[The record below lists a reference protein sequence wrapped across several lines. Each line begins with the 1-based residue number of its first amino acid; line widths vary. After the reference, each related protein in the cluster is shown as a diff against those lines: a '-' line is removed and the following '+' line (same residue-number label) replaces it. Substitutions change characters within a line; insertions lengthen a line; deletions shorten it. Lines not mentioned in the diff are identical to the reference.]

1 MDPTITG
8 WSSDHVRRVAVTVP
22 QPTRTFGEGYDP
34 GDMSPRRI
42 GILTG
47 GGDVPGL
54 NSVIKSVVY
63 RATEIGDEVIGI
75 RRGWEGLTHLRFDPA
90 PDPHYILGLD
100 RTNTRTIDRTGGTW
114 LHTSRTNPKKMS
126 AASLPAWLD
135 PARVMDMTGPDGVV
149 DLTPVV
155 LDNIERLGLDVLV
168 TIGGD
173 DTLSFSRVLFDE
185 GVPLVAIPKTMD
197 NDVAGTEYCIGF
209 STAITRAKE
218 LINRQ
223 RTTLGSHERIGVFR
237 IFGRDAGFSALYTAY
252 VTSARCVIPEAPYD
266 IDRLAAVVTADR
278 EANPS
283 RYAVVV
289 TAEGAIWQGAR
300 MQDVGEADMFGH
312 RHKANVGEAL
322 ATELKIRTGID
333 SVASELT
340 YDLRSGEPDA
350 LDAMV
355 ATTFANIAM
364 DLVRDGV
371 TGRMMAIRD
380 GKYSHTELPAAGT
393 KARRVDVADMYNE
406 ERFRPRYEGK
416 LGDPMLLV
424 GVGGG
429 VPTPA

>member
-1 MDPTITG
+1 MTG
-8 WSSDHVRRVAVTVP
+8 T
-22 QPTRTFGEGYDP
+22 
-34 GDMSPRRI
+34 RRI

-90 PDPHYILGLD
+90 PDPHYIVRLD

-114 LHTSRTNPKKMS
+114 LHTSRTNPRKMQAS
-126 AASLPAWLD
+126 SLPDWFD
-135 PARVMDMTGPDGVV
+135 PADVAAMTNADGVV

-155 LDNIERLGLDVLV
+155 LDNIGRLGLDVLI

-185 GVPLVAIPKTMD
+185 GVSVVAIPKTMD

-266 IDRLAAVVTADR
+266 IDRLAEVVAADR
-278 EANPS
+278 AANPS

-289 TAEGAIWQGAR
+289 TAEGAVWKGAR
-300 MQDVGEADMFGH
+300 MQDVGDADAFGH

-322 ATELKIRTGID
+322 AAELKARTGIEA
-333 SVASELT
+333 VASELT

-364 DLVRDGV
+364 DLLRDGL
-371 TGRMMAIRD
+371 TGRMTAIQQ
-380 GKYSHTELPAAGT
+380 GKYAHAELPQLGT
-393 KARRVDVADMYNE
+393 PARRVDVADMYNE

-416 LGDPMLLV
+416 LGDPMLLIGLGGAV
-424 GVGGG
+424 TAGV
-429 VPTPA
+429 

>member
-1 MDPTITG
+1 M
-8 WSSDHVRRVAVTVP
+8 
-22 QPTRTFGEGYDP
+22 P
-34 GDMSPRRI
+34 GAMKARRI

-63 RATEIGDEVIGI
+63 RATEIGDQVVGI
-75 RRGWEGLTHLRFDPA
+75 RRGWEGLTHLTFDPG
-90 PDPHYILGLD
+90 PDPHYIVGLD
-100 RTNTRTIDRTGGTW
+100 RANTRTIDRTGGTW
-114 LHTSRTNPKKMS
+114 LHTSRTNPTKMRPG
-126 AASLPAWLD
+126 ALPDWME
-135 PARVMDMTGPDGVV
+135 PARVRAMTGADGVV

-155 LDNIERLGLDVLV
+155 LENIERLGLDVLV

-173 DTLSFSRVLFDE
+173 DTLSFSRVLVDA

-266 IDRLAAVVTADR
+266 LGRLAEIVVADR

-289 TAEGAIWQGAR
+289 TAEGAIWQGAQ

-312 RHKANVGEAL
+312 RHKADVGEVL
-322 ATELKIRTGID
+322 AAELKELTGIEA
-333 SVASELT
+333 VASELT
-340 YDLRSGEPDA
+340 YDLRSGEPDM
-350 LDAMV
+350 LDSMV
-355 ATTFANIAM
+355 ATTFANVAM
-364 DLVRDGV
+364 DLLRDGV
-371 TGRMMAIRD
+371 SGRMVAIRD
-380 GKYSHTELPAAGT
+380 GKYAHTELPGPGT
-393 KARRVDVADMYNE
+393 PARRVDVADMYNE
-406 ERFRPRYEGK
+406 ERFRPRYEGR

-429 VPTPA
+429 PAVEVGTAAPAASLASR